1 MSLPART
8 GWQWFKAGFGL
19 FRTQPGS
26 LTILLFTNLLASLL
40 LSAVPIAG
48 PMLTMVLIPSFSMA
62 VLQACAE
69 IDHGKRTGLSV
80 LATGFRMPGV
90 VALCKLGLV
99 YLAISIILTLLT
111 HSTVNPGFLQQVAGP
126 IDPNRPPTLAASD
139 VLAMLGILTLQSLA
153 LILLSFAAPLTH
165 WQKMAPFKAS
175 FYSVFAVL
183 GAKRAFAT
191 LLLSWFGLFF
201 AVFMVVTAI
210 LGGGNAARVLV
221 VWIVLLFVLLLQC
234 ALYAAYRQIFG
245 MPDVTLSSESGTP

>member
-8 GWQWFKAGFGL
+8 GWHWLKAGFGL

-26 LTILLFTNLLASLL
+26 LTILLFANLLASLL
-40 LSAVPIAG
+40 LSTLPIAG

-69 IDHGKRTGLSV
+69 IDHGKRAGLSA

-90 VALCKLGLV
+90 LALCKLGLV
-99 YLAISIILTLLT
+99 YLAVSVVLTLLT
-111 HSTVNPGFLQQVAGP
+111 RSMVNPGFLQQVAGP
-126 IDPNRPPTLAASD
+126 IDPARPPTIAGSD
-139 VLAMLGILTLQSLA
+139 ILAMLGIFALQSLA

-165 WQKMAPFKAS
+165 WQKMTPFKAT

-201 AVFMVVTAI
+201 GIAMVATAL
-210 LGGGNAARVLV
+210 LGSGNAARVLM

-245 MPDVTLSSESGTP
+245 VPDEPVAAKS